1 MSRESK
7 PNQPNNQMTA
17 TKKYSF
23 VTIVA
28 PSEVRAEFTH
38 VREDMM
44 TTDKQLMQALW
55 NIAMRD
61 MGAVAHEVQGLKEI
75 AAQLKEISNISK
87 GEAEGVISKAA
98 KVKKALAK
106 KEPKPKK
113 EKPAAKVKKEKAPK
127 TSTVKFEGREEPEEF
142 IGEDD
147 SQEIPC
153 LVVNGL

>member
-1 MSRESK
+1 
-7 PNQPNNQMTA
+7 MTTA
-17 TKKYSF
+17 PKKKYAF
-23 VTIVA
+23 QTIVVPA
-28 PSEVRAEFTH
+28 EVRAEFTI
-38 VREDMM
+38 VREDLM
-44 TTDKQLMQALW
+44 TTDKMLSQALW

-127 TSTVKFEGREEPEEF
+127 TVKFEGKEEPEYF
-142 IGEDD
+142 VGEDD

>member
-1 MSRESK
+1 
-7 PNQPNNQMTA
+7 MTA

-28 PSEVRAEFTH
+28 PTEVRAEFTH

-75 AAQLKEISNISK
+75 AAQLKEISKISK

-98 KVKKALAK
+98 KVKKALQRTVIQS
-106 KEPKPKK
+106 PSPSKK
-113 EKPAAKVKKEKAPK
+113 EKVKAVKSPK
-127 TSTVKFEGREEPEEF
+127 KTVKFEGREEPEMF
-142 IGEDD
+142 VGEDD

>member
-1 MSRESK
+1 
-7 PNQPNNQMTA
+7 MTA

-28 PSEVRAEFTH
+28 PTEVRAEFTH

-75 AAQLKEISNISK
+75 AAQLKEISKISK

-127 TSTVKFEGREEPEEF
+127 TVKFEGKEEPEYF
-142 IGEDD
+142 VGEDD

>member
-1 MSRESK
+1 
-7 PNQPNNQMTA
+7 MTA

-127 TSTVKFEGREEPEEF
+127 TSTVKFEGREEPEMF
-142 IGEDD
+142 VGVEDD
-147 SQEIPC
+147 DMGC

>member
-1 MSRESK
+1 
-7 PNQPNNQMTA
+7 MTA

-28 PSEVRAEFTH
+28 PAEVRAEFTH
-38 VREDMM
+38 VREDLL

-55 NIAMRD
+55 NIALRD
-61 MGAVAHEVQGLKEI
+61 MDAVREEIFNLKSI
-75 AAQLKEISNISK
+75 AAQLKEISKISK
-87 GEAEGVISKAA
+87 GEAEGAVPKAA

-113 EKPAAKVKKEKAPK
+113 EKVAPTKKAKK
-127 TSTVKFEGREEPEEF
+127 TVVYNGKEEPEMF
-142 IGEDD
+142 VGVEDD
-147 SQEIPC
+147 DMAC